1 MERKV
6 HIGNKWWK
14 IMTIYSKKIKTTRK
28 RVEDAMKENREDCI
42 FLGSDF
48 SGRIAERGTRN
59 WEEERGDGKRNSKDK
74 VENTERKRL
83 MEWIE
88 GDGWEV
94 LNGNKQGDEEGEWTY
109 TYMKQVKNSDR
120 VRNNEQRRMGKS
132 RRIQNRRKSRVG
144 LSPAGN
150 KYRRNEPSRKGK
162 KKNKKRAESQT
173 SKRNKRNEN
182 KRQQYKLLDSVLIKN
197 DNSA

>member
-42 FLGSDF
+42 FLGRDF

-109 TYMKQVKNSDR
+109 TYMKQGKNSDR
-120 VRNNEQRRMGKS
+120 LRNNEQRRMGKS
-132 RRIQNRRKSRVG
+132 RRIQNTRERRVG

-150 KYRRNEPSRKGK
+150 KYRRNEPS
-162 KKNKKRAESQT
+162 RAESQT

-182 KRQQYKLLDSVLIKN
+182 KRQQY
-197 DNSA
+197 